1 MATAPL
7 TRART
12 MTDAEWQ
19 VRVDL
24 AACYRLVAL
33 NGWDDFI
40 ATHISARV
48 PGTHDEFLINR
59 LGLTF
64 DEITASNL
72 VRIDA
77 DGVVTD
83 GSDARVNP
91 AGFTIHSA
99 VHQVREDAGCVIHLH
114 TMDGMAVSALEE
126 GLLPLNQTAM
136 LAAADIAFH
145 DYEGVALDLDERGR
159 LQRDLGDHNMMLL
172 RNHGTLVL
180 GQSVGEAY
188 TRIYTLERAC
198 TVQVRTLGMGRPLRN
213 ADPAVI
219 ARTGEMGRDFSGYA
233 AVAWPA
239 GLRRAQRYSPGF
251 DV

>member
-7 TRART
+7 TRVRD

-136 LAAADIAFH
+136 LAASDIAFH

-198 TVQVRTLGMGRPLRN
+198 TVQVRTLGMGRPLRQ

-219 ARTGEMGRDFSGYA
+219 ERTGEMGRDFSGYA

-239 GLRRAQRYSPGF
+239 GLRRAHRYSPGF
-251 DV
+251 DA